1 MKMAIEKDKEPDGV
15 EIVAQYLRPRSIT
28 AKVFVPEKVTVSDTT
43 IVTQKIM
50 ICGKGTLLAL
60 EDIARM

>member
-43 IVTQKIM
+43 IVT
-50 ICGKGTLLAL
+50 
-60 EDIARM
+60 